1 MNETRW
7 EGQKPDEALV
17 LINTITLLK
26 FEIFNHNIGIVK
38 ICEKIW
44 KQDVEPK
51 IKRALDTST

>member
-38 ICEKIW
+38 ICEKI
-44 KQDVEPK
+44 EPK